1 MIEKRGE
8 KDCEGMLKVSDV
20 AAVLNVSTWQVR
32 HLVRGR
38 GLPAYRV
45 GDQLRIAPDDLK
57 AWLESNQEGGTDA

>member
-1 MIEKRGE
+1 
-8 KDCEGMLKVSDV
+8 MLKVSDV